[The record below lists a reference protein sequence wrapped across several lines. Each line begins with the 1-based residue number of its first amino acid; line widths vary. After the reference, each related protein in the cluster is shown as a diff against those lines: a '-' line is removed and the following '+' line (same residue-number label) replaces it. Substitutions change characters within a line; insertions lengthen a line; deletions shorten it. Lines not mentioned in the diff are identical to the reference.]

1 MFDAMSDWHSRP
13 RVTVHLDQGQ
23 SLDAW
28 AARFEGGRAWE
39 RTPYSYGEAASA
51 VRLRFSSDTQEGRWG
66 RLTRKAL
73 AKALGFDLIHAWRNR
88 GAIFDCDVVWTHTER
103 EHLAVAL
110 LFKLARLRRR
120 PRPLLLAQSVWLY
133 DRGTL
138 RNPVRRAMVRWL
150 LAEAAVQTTLS
161 RVNAEAA
168 RRLMPGQ
175 RVLRIPFGVNDDRA
189 TASVARNSSRE
200 AHRPLVIAPGNDWER
215 DWTALARAAALVPE
229 LDVRIVAA
237 PARVRIDGVCPANL
251 EVGPTTG
258 VAELADLY
266 ERCVA
271 VAVPVVAN
279 NHASGATVVVEAAQ
293 RGIPI
298 VTARAGGI
306 EEYAEPAGALFYP
319 AGDADELARR
329 LREVASRDR
338 HRLPPTAI
346 TRGLTGSDYAA
357 RHVLATHWLLG
368 STGERDP
375 RMEEFVPVTDIL
387 RTA

>member
-1 MFDAMSDWHSRP
+1 MSDRHPRP

-28 AARFEGGRAWE
+28 TARFDDGRAWE
-39 RTPYSYGEAASA
+39 RTPYSYGEASAA
-51 VRLRFSSDTQEGRWG
+51 VRLRFSADARETRWG
-66 RLTRKAL
+66 RLARKAF
-73 AKALGFDLIHAWRNR
+73 ARVLGFDLIHAWRNR
-88 GAIFDCDVVWTHTER
+88 DGILDCDVVWTHTER

-110 LFKLARLRRR
+110 LLKIARLRRR
-120 PRPLLLAQSVWLY
+120 PHPLLLAQSVWLY

-138 RNPVRRAMVRWL
+138 RNPVRRALVRWL

-161 RVNAEAA
+161 TVNAEAA
-168 RRLMPGQ
+168 RQLMPGR

-189 TASVARNSSRE
+189 TPAAAPDSSRDSP
-200 AHRPLVIAPGNDWER
+200 RPLVIAPGNDWER

-237 PARVRIDGVCPANL
+237 PARVRIDGARPANL
-251 EVGPTTG
+251 EVAPTPG
-258 VAELADLY
+258 VSELAELYD
-266 ERCVA
+266 RCVA

-306 EEYAEPAGALFYP
+306 EEYAEAAGALFYR
-319 AGDADELARR
+319 AGDADELASR
-329 LREVASRDR
+329 LRELASQRR
-338 HRLPPTAI
+338 HRLPPTAA

-357 RHVLATHWLLG
+357 RHVLLTDWLLG
-368 STGERDP
+368 SGEHDR
-375 RMEEFVPVTDIL
+375 RVEEFVPVTDVL
-387 RTA
+387 ATP